1 MADKLQL
8 NRTFDD
14 TSDGVDMD
22 VPASVVT
29 SETVY
34 TGAIFS
40 VEDRRV
46 ALTRNDGGMTTI
58 RRQVIHHAPCVVMLV
73 HDTVRDTSL
82 VER

>member
-1 MADKLQL
+1 MADELQL

-34 TGAIFS
+34 TLS
-40 VEDRRV
+40 
-46 ALTRNDGGMTTI
+46 L
-58 RRQVIHHAPCVVMLV
+58 IHI
-73 HDTVRDTSL
+73 
-82 VER
+82 

>member
-1 MADKLQL
+1 MADELQL

-40 VEDRRV
+40 V
-46 ALTRNDGGMTTI
+46 T
-58 RRQVIHHAPCVVMLV
+58 
-73 HDTVRDTSL
+73 
-82 VER
+82 